1 MTSEPD
7 SRPEKLSLIDSV
19 AGILTTLDGTDGIN
33 DRFGNGLLRPRAGIR
48 DGAVY
53 KEGTFAEISKDAWV
67 QTLIG

>member
-1 MTSEPD
+1 MVS
-7 SRPEKLSLIDSV
+7 
-19 AGILTTLDGTDGIN
+19 N
-33 DRFGNGLLRPRAGIR
+33 DPLVMASCDRVLVLR